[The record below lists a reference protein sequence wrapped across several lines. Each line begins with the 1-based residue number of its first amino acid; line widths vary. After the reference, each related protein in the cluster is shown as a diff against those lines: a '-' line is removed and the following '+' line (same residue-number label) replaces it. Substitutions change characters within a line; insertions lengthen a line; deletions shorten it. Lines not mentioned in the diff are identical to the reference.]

1 MIFVVLNGCDI
12 IFPQPIKLNDFLLE
26 VRRQSKSMI
35 DLVKFYNLFEQSLMF
50 NATDNGTSKT

>member
-12 IFPQPIKLNDFLLE
+12 IFPQSIKLNDFLLE